1 LDYGW
6 EYDPD
11 IGGDWSLGTPE
22 GEYGTGERSLGGD
35 IARFFGRG
43 LGAAPY
49 GIAQAGTHGLASLWE
64 NLLPGQQLGG
74 NWRGPEGQLLA
85 KHLGRDPDDP
95 SSFYDPSEKGWSGLM
110 RKAPIKPSADEAA
123 AAAAAAD
130 FERRASGSGRSG
142 SGGSMY
148 QDLFAK
154 IDEYEEMS
162 SIPTESEKNRIKLDA
177 DRASL
182 LRDRRTG
189 IEALMPTEEQY
200 GQRKRGVGFGA
211 LSKVLARTGDPR
223 KRQDF
228 GQIGEDIRGEL
239 DRQLGQKLGFEEKL
253 AGVDTDIYGVEG
265 GSLDKQ
271 ATREQA
277 GRAFWQPRLSAMQS
291 ELEGRQS
298 MAVARLKQQQED
310 DYYRVQNIPPLIT
323 LLNDPTSVDFLTPQQ
338 RQIVVQNIAQRLT
351 GGGNV
356 PPEVQRLMQKLQGG
370 GGGGSAMMG
379 GMGGGGGGMM
389 GMMGG

>member
-1 LDYGW
+1 LPFQQFGPEASKW
-6 EYDPD
+6 ERFLSGATTGAGAGAGAGALFGGFGALPGALVGGIGGGLAGLISGLYDP
-11 IGGDWSLGTPE
+11 E
-22 GEYGTGERSLGGD
+22 E
-35 IARFFGRG
+35 
-43 LGAAPY
+43 
-49 GIAQAGTHGLASLWE
+49 
-64 NLLPGQQLGG
+64 
-74 NWRGPEGQLLA
+74 A
-85 KHLGRDPDDP
+85 KRKAELT
-95 SSFYDPSEKGWSGLM
+95 GWSH
-110 RKAPIKPSADEAA
+110 RKELRDVPMTEDEAA
-123 AAAAAAD
+123 QAAVAEEFRREAGAAG
-130 FERRASGSGRSG
+130 SGSGRSG

-148 QDLFAK
+148 QDLFEK

-177 DRASL
+177 DRANL
-182 LRDRRTG
+182 LRDRRAG

-200 GQRKRGVGFGA
+200 RQRKRGVGFGA

-239 DRQLGQKLGFEEKL
+239 DRQLSQKLGFEEKL

-271 ATREQA
+271 AAREQA
-277 GRAFWQPRLSAMQS
+277 GRAFWQPRLAAMQS

-356 PPEVQRLMQKLQGG
+356 PPEVQRLMQRLQGG
-370 GGGGSAMMG
+370 GGGGL
-379 GMGGGGGGMM
+379 GMGGGAGDPLSG
-389 GMMGG
+389 

>member
-1 LDYGW
+1 
-6 EYDPD
+6 
-11 IGGDWSLGTPE
+11 
-22 GEYGTGERSLGGD
+22 
-35 IARFFGRG
+35 
-43 LGAAPY
+43 
-49 GIAQAGTHGLASLWE
+49 
-64 NLLPGQQLGG
+64 
-74 NWRGPEGQLLA
+74 
-85 KHLGRDPDDP
+85 
-95 SSFYDPSEKGWSGLM
+95 M
-110 RKAPIKPSADEAA
+110 RKAPIEPSADEAA

-130 FERRASGSGRSG
+130 YERRVAGSGSRSG

-148 QDLFAK
+148 QDLFEK

-177 DRASL
+177 DRANL
-182 LRDRRTG
+182 LRDRRAG

-228 GQIGEDIRGEL
+228 GQIGESIRGEL

-271 ATREQA
+271 AAREQA
-277 GRAFWQPRLSAMQS
+277 GRALWQPRLAAMQS

-370 GGGGSAMMG
+370 GGL
-379 GMGGGGGGMM
+379 GMGGGASDPLSG
-389 GMMGG
+389 